1 MADDGTFNLSKLQL
15 NPFSLDI
22 TRTLELIKQIC
33 TRYTPSLIVYLSCD
47 DDSSRGG
54 ETFTSIFLTQ
64 LTVLI
69 SKLFLPKFV
78 FCHPKISHTQIK
90 CNTETAEAENLF
102 TVLSFVGFQCD
113 FVHERRNF
121 NWMATRHK
129 RRSSSAVNGLV
140 WVLLLRALLFIL
152 NTDSVYNV
160 D

>member
-33 TRYTPSLIVYLSCD
+33 TRYTPSSIVYLSCD

-54 ETFTSIFLTQ
+54 ETFTLTFMSSAHRFNIKN
-64 LTVLI
+64 I
-69 SKLFLPKFV
+69 STEV
-78 FCHPKISHTQIK
+78 GFCHPKISHTQIK
-90 CNTETAEAENLF
+90 CNTETAKAENLF

-152 NTDSVYNV
+152 NTDSVYYV